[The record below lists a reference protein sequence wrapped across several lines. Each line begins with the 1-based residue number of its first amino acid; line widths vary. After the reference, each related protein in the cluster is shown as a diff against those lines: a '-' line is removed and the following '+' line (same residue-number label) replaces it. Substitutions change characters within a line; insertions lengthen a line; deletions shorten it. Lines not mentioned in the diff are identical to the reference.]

1 MLRTLHLRH
10 LDGDARAFGLGY
22 LVLLPLYLAPLFVAR
37 LLPGLDL
44 PFHLSMVDMLSKNGA
59 ANSPYQDHYIGS
71 LGVAPYA
78 AHYLALRIFSMVMP
92 LLAAHKLVVALYVGA
107 FPLAAAALLN
117 ACGRSRLPAL
127 LAFPLAYNLTLHY
140 GFVSFAISL
149 PVLLFLLA
157 ALTRFLVDEP
167 VRPSMGVATGLL
179 AVLLFLCHLQNFLF
193 GMCAAAAFILFAGV
207 KWKRRL
213 LALTTFVPAVGCLLL
228 WHFTRDF
235 EGPLAVQ
242 RKSLGYAWEVL
253 RRERTGDL
261 EGRPWLMDIWA
272 RLRILP
278 VHALRGFTDLVD
290 HAACKALLVAI
301 AGYLVVAVVGLGAFS
316 IGEPRPRMRIA
327 SWVVLLGAVV
337 AYVGLPHHLR
347 EFELMTFYPRF
358 SVLVLALALVVIPGS
373 LRRFDGV
380 GRVMVLLPA
389 FAVSALYSVEL
400 IRHYRYYDQ
409 EIADFVAVAEKVP
422 PGGRALGLVFDRQSR
437 VMRIESALVGLPHL
451 YPALRPDPRSMSPV
465 WYCGMRHMPCQRLS
479 AQVPIPDPGPW
490 APHGL
495 DPVAA
500 AKFFDYLFLRLPP
513 PGRPLFGTAHDKLRL
528 LAQQG
533 SWLVYERVEPR
544 TPEPAVPAAA
554 AEKKAASPAAGKKAP
569 TKGRARPGRERDGRS
584 SKRPEPARK

>member
-1 MLRTLHLRH
+1 MFRTLHLRP

-44 PFHLSMVDMLSKNGA
+44 PFHLSMVDMLSKNGEA
-59 ANSPYQDHYIGS
+59 TSPYQDHYIGS

-78 AHYLALRIFSMVMP
+78 AHYLALRIFSVVMP
-92 LLAAHKLVVALYVGA
+92 LLAAHKLVIALYVGA
-107 FPLAAAALLN
+107 FPLATAALLN

-167 VRPSMGVATGLL
+167 LRPSMGIATGLL

-193 GMCAAAAFILFAGV
+193 GLCAAAAFILFAGV

-213 LALTTFVPAVGCLLL
+213 LALTTLAPALACLVI
-228 WHFTRDF
+228 WHVTREF

-253 RRERTGDL
+253 RRQRLIDL
-261 EGRPWLMDIWA
+261 EGRAWLSDLST
-272 RLRILP
+272 RLKILP
-278 VHALRGFTDLVD
+278 IHALRGFTDGVD
-290 HAACKALLVAI
+290 YAACKALLVAI
-301 AGYLVVAVVGLGAFS
+301 GGYMVVALVGLGAFS

-337 AYVGLPHHLR
+337 AYVGLPHHLA

-451 YPALRPDPRSMSPV
+451 YPALRPDPRSMSPI

-479 AQVPIPDPGPW
+479 ARVPIPDPGPW
-490 APHGL
+490 SPQML

-500 AKFFDYLFLRLPP
+500 SKFFDYLFLRLPP
-513 PGRPLFGTAHDKLRL
+513 AGRPLFGTAHDKLRL

-533 SWLVYERVEPR
+533 SWLVYQRTEPR
-544 TPEPAVPAAA
+544 RDEEPAAVP
-554 AEKKAASPAAGKKAP
+554 AGKKAP
-569 TKGRARPGRERDGRS
+569 PSTGAKPGSPTKGHARPDRRGSGRR
-584 SKRPEPARK
+584 